1 MTRRSSM
8 RGCHAGSVE
17 GETGRTGGDGRLEE
31 STADSEAERKTGSA
45 TDSTMGSGAGVFL
58 GRPLRRFGA
67 AESTGASSC
76 DVIGVL
82 GAGCETEA
90 GSRGGPRRLATGEKE
105 DGRAGAPLTARST
118 LIATSAAIGGT
129 SVGSRGGVSL
139 STR

>member
-1 MTRRSSM
+1 MRRSST

-17 GETGRTGGDGRLEE
+17 GVVGRTGGDWRPVE
-31 STADSEAERKTGSA
+31 STADSDLERKTGSA

-67 AESTGASSC
+67 VESTGASSR

-90 GSRGGPRRLATGEKE
+90 GS
-105 DGRAGAPLTARST
+105 
-118 LIATSAAIGGT
+118 
-129 SVGSRGGVSL
+129 
-139 STR
+139 

>member
-1 MTRRSSM
+1 MTRRSST
-8 RGCHAGSVE
+8 RGCHIGSAE
-17 GETGRTGGDGRLEE
+17 GGVGRTGGDWRLAE
-31 STADSEAERKTGSA
+31 SMADSDLERVAGSA

-67 AESTGASSC
+67 VESTGASSR

-105 DGRAGAPLTARST
+105 DGRAGAPSTARST
-118 LIATSAAIGGT
+118 LIAMSSAIGGAWAD
-129 SVGSRGGVSL
+129 SRGGVSS
-139 STR
+139 STG